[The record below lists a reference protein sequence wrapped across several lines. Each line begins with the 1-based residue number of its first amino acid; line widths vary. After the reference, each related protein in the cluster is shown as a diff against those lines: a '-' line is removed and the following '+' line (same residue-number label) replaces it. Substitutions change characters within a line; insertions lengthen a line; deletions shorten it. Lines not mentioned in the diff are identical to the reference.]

1 MESPLTDACL
11 NLCNPISCL
20 LYPTIYSDLLDAHTM
35 VGYFISVCLLEGERV
50 IGRLID
56 VLLLEND
63 PVAEVGSG

>member
-1 MESPLTDACL
+1 MEFTLTDACL
-11 NLCNPISCL
+11 NLCNPISCS
-20 LYPTIYSDLLDAHTM
+20 LYPTIYLELLDAHIM
-35 VGYFISVCLLEGERV
+35 VEDFISMCLPEGECV